1 MRTVFVSL
9 SLFLA
14 FCSFGYPSDK
24 TSNTD
29 HKTFGDYWY
38 QGKAE
43 ITSYEMEQARYGEIR
58 KGHAVLIFVTEDF
71 SKSKQVKL
79 DNPQKD
85 PEDAVK
91 ILKLNFVRK
100 FITGIYP
107 YSIMTSVFTPVEL
120 SSHPNTLKL
129 SFSSQEWCGN
139 VHTQA
144 NHKKNRYEFNSY
156 SYFESEGDAKFELE
170 DAILEDEL
178 WTRIRISPDR
188 LPVGNIKIIPSL
200 LSSRLKHFELK
211 VENAFAEK
219 VVIDVPI
226 KHGAAVVL
234 IGEDL
239 GKQPSALAS
248 IIADQA
254 ISSWYSTPSILRL
267 LVEHGDLASWDYS
280 ALKTVIFAGV
290 KNMWILTRGLG
301 VTRRPVIKAYRSR

>member
-58 KGHAVLIFVTEDF
+58 KGHAILIFVTEDF

-219 VVIDVPI
+219 VVIDKKRDLVSYRVNYKNLDRKIQINFINRFPYEI
-226 KHGAAVVL
+226 VEWSEEYKSGFGTNPKLLKTKGVKSKTL
-234 IGEDL
+234 IIDYWNKNDIEDEDL
-239 GKQPSALAS
+239 RK
-248 IIADQA
+248 
-254 ISSWYSTPSILRL
+254 
-267 LVEHGDLASWDYS
+267 V
-280 ALKTVIFAGV
+280 
-290 KNMWILTRGLG
+290 LG
-301 VTRRPVIKAYRSR
+301 I

>member
-1 MRTVFVSL
+1 MRTVFISL

-14 FCSFGYPSDK
+14 FCSLGYPSDK
-24 TSNTD
+24 INNTD

-219 VVIDVPI
+219 VVIDKKRDLVSYRVNYKNLDRKIQINFINRFPYEI
-226 KHGAAVVL
+226 VEWSEEYKSGFGTNPKLLKTKGVKSKTL
-234 IGEDL
+234 IIDYWNKNDIEDEDL
-239 GKQPSALAS
+239 RK
-248 IIADQA
+248 
-254 ISSWYSTPSILRL
+254 
-267 LVEHGDLASWDYS
+267 V
-280 ALKTVIFAGV
+280 
-290 KNMWILTRGLG
+290 LG
-301 VTRRPVIKAYRSR
+301 I

>member
-1 MRTVFVSL
+1 MRKVFISL
-9 SLFLA
+9 SLLLA
-14 FCSFGYPSDK
+14 FCSLGYPSDK
-24 TSNTD
+24 ISNTD

-219 VVIDVPI
+219 VVIDKKRDLVSYRVNYKNLDRKIQINFINRFPYEI
-226 KHGAAVVL
+226 VEWSEEYKSGFGTNPKLLKTKGVKSKTL
-234 IGEDL
+234 IIDYWNKNDIEDEDL
-239 GKQPSALAS
+239 RK
-248 IIADQA
+248 
-254 ISSWYSTPSILRL
+254 
-267 LVEHGDLASWDYS
+267 V
-280 ALKTVIFAGV
+280 
-290 KNMWILTRGLG
+290 LG
-301 VTRRPVIKAYRSR
+301 I

>member
-1 MRTVFVSL
+1 L
-9 SLFLA
+9 
-14 FCSFGYPSDK
+14 GYPSDK
-24 TSNTD
+24 INNTD

-219 VVIDVPI
+219 VVIDKKRDLVSYRVNYKNLDRKIQINFVNRFPYEI
-226 KHGAAVVL
+226 VEWSEEYKSGFGTNPKLLKTKGVKSKTL
-234 IGEDL
+234 IIDYWNKNDIEDEDL
-239 GKQPSALAS
+239 RK
-248 IIADQA
+248 
-254 ISSWYSTPSILRL
+254 
-267 LVEHGDLASWDYS
+267 V
-280 ALKTVIFAGV
+280 
-290 KNMWILTRGLG
+290 LG
-301 VTRRPVIKAYRSR
+301 I

>member
-1 MRTVFVSL
+1 MRIVFISL

-14 FCSFGYPSDK
+14 FCSLGYPSDK
-24 TSNTD
+24 ISN
-29 HKTFGDYWY
+29 FGDYWY

-219 VVIDVPI
+219 VVIDKKRDLVSYRVNYKNLDRKIQINFINRFPYEI
-226 KHGAAVVL
+226 VEWSEEYKSGFGTNPKLLKTKGVKSKTL
-234 IGEDL
+234 IIDYWNKNDIEDEDL
-239 GKQPSALAS
+239 RK
-248 IIADQA
+248 
-254 ISSWYSTPSILRL
+254 
-267 LVEHGDLASWDYS
+267 V
-280 ALKTVIFAGV
+280 
-290 KNMWILTRGLG
+290 LG
-301 VTRRPVIKAYRSR
+301 I

>member
-1 MRTVFVSL
+1 MKTAFISL
-9 SLFLA
+9 SLLLV
-14 FCSFGYPSDK
+14 FCSFGYPIDKISD
-24 TSNTD
+24 TD

-219 VVIDVPI
+219 VVIDKKRDLVSYRVNYKNLDRNIQINFINKFPYEI
-226 KHGAAVVL
+226 VEWSEEYKSGFGTNPKLLKTKGVKSKTL
-234 IGEDL
+234 IIDYWNKNDIEDEDL
-239 GKQPSALAS
+239 RK
-248 IIADQA
+248 
-254 ISSWYSTPSILRL
+254 
-267 LVEHGDLASWDYS
+267 V
-280 ALKTVIFAGV
+280 
-290 KNMWILTRGLG
+290 LG
-301 VTRRPVIKAYRSR
+301 I

>member
-1 MRTVFVSL
+1 MRTVFISL

-14 FCSFGYPSDK
+14 FCSLGYPSDEI
-24 TSNTD
+24 SNTD

-219 VVIDVPI
+219 VVIDKKRDLVSYRVNYKNLDRKIQINFINRFPYEI
-226 KHGAAVVL
+226 VEWSEEYKSGFGTNPKLLKTKGVKSKTL
-234 IGEDL
+234 IIDYWNKNDIEDEDL
-239 GKQPSALAS
+239 RK
-248 IIADQA
+248 
-254 ISSWYSTPSILRL
+254 
-267 LVEHGDLASWDYS
+267 V
-280 ALKTVIFAGV
+280 
-290 KNMWILTRGLG
+290 LG
-301 VTRRPVIKAYRSR
+301 I

>member
-1 MRTVFVSL
+1 MRTVFISL

-14 FCSFGYPSDK
+14 FCSLGYPSDEI
-24 TSNTD
+24 SNTD

-43 ITSYEMEQARYGEIR
+43 ITSYEMEQARDGEIR

-219 VVIDVPI
+219 VVIDKKRDLVSYRVNYKNLDRKIQINFINRFPYEI
-226 KHGAAVVL
+226 VEWSEEYKSGFGTNPKLLKTKGVKSKTL
-234 IGEDL
+234 IIDYWNKNDIEDEDL
-239 GKQPSALAS
+239 RK
-248 IIADQA
+248 
-254 ISSWYSTPSILRL
+254 
-267 LVEHGDLASWDYS
+267 V
-280 ALKTVIFAGV
+280 
-290 KNMWILTRGLG
+290 LG
-301 VTRRPVIKAYRSR
+301 I

>member
-1 MRTVFVSL
+1 MRTVFISL
-9 SLFLA
+9 SLLLA
-14 FCSFGYPSDK
+14 FCSLGYPSDK
-24 TSNTD
+24 INNTD

-219 VVIDVPI
+219 VVIDKKRDLVSYRVNYKNLDRKIQINFINRFPYEI
-226 KHGAAVVL
+226 VEWSEEYKSGFGTNPKLLKTKGVKSKTL
-234 IGEDL
+234 IIDYWNKNDIEDEDL
-239 GKQPSALAS
+239 RK
-248 IIADQA
+248 
-254 ISSWYSTPSILRL
+254 
-267 LVEHGDLASWDYS
+267 V
-280 ALKTVIFAGV
+280 
-290 KNMWILTRGLG
+290 LG
-301 VTRRPVIKAYRSR
+301 I

>member
-1 MRTVFVSL
+1 MRTVFISL

-14 FCSFGYPSDK
+14 FCSFACASDK
-24 TSNTD
+24 ASTID

-178 WTRIRISPDR
+178 WTKIRISPDR

-219 VVIDVPI
+219 VVID
-226 KHGAAVVL
+226 KKR
-234 IGEDL
+234 DL
-239 GKQPSALAS
+239 VSYRVNYKNLDRKIQINFINRFPYE
-248 IIADQA
+248 I
-254 ISSWYSTPSILRL
+254 
-267 LVEHGDLASWDYS
+267 VEWSEEYKSGFGTNLKL
-280 ALKTVIFAGV
+280 LKTKGV
-290 KNMWILTRGLG
+290 KSKTLIIDYWNKNDIEDEGLRKKLG
-301 VTRRPVIKAYRSR
+301 I

>member
-1 MRTVFVSL
+1 MRTVFISL

-14 FCSFGYPSDK
+14 FCSLGYPSDEI
-24 TSNTD
+24 SNTD

-211 VENAFAEK
+211 VENAFDEK
-219 VVIDVPI
+219 VVIDKKRDLVSYRVNYKNLDRKIQINFVNRFPYEIVEWSEEYKSGFGTNPKLLKTKGVKI
-226 KHGAAVVL
+226 KTL
-234 IGEDL
+234 IIDYWNKNDIEDEDL
-239 GKQPSALAS
+239 RK
-248 IIADQA
+248 
-254 ISSWYSTPSILRL
+254 
-267 LVEHGDLASWDYS
+267 V
-280 ALKTVIFAGV
+280 
-290 KNMWILTRGLG
+290 LG
-301 VTRRPVIKAYRSR
+301 I

>member
-1 MRTVFVSL
+1 MKTVFVSL

-14 FCSFGYPSDK
+14 FCSLGYPSDK
-24 TSNTD
+24 ISNTD

-219 VVIDVPI
+219 VVIDKKRDLVSYRVNYKNLDRKIQINFINRFPYEI
-226 KHGAAVVL
+226 VEWSEEYKSGFGTNPKLLKTKGVKSKTL
-234 IGEDL
+234 IIDYWNKNDIEDEDL
-239 GKQPSALAS
+239 RK
-248 IIADQA
+248 
-254 ISSWYSTPSILRL
+254 
-267 LVEHGDLASWDYS
+267 V
-280 ALKTVIFAGV
+280 
-290 KNMWILTRGLG
+290 LG
-301 VTRRPVIKAYRSR
+301 I

>member
-107 YSIMTSVFTPVEL
+107 YSIMTSVFTPVDL

-139 VHTQA
+139 VHTQV

-219 VVIDVPI
+219 VVIDKKRDLVSYRVNYKNLDRKIQINFINRFPYEI
-226 KHGAAVVL
+226 VEWSEEYKSGFGTNPKLLKTKGVKSKTL
-234 IGEDL
+234 IIDYWNKNDIEDEDL
-239 GKQPSALAS
+239 RK
-248 IIADQA
+248 
-254 ISSWYSTPSILRL
+254 
-267 LVEHGDLASWDYS
+267 V
-280 ALKTVIFAGV
+280 
-290 KNMWILTRGLG
+290 LG
-301 VTRRPVIKAYRSR
+301 I

>member
-1 MRTVFVSL
+1 MRTVFISL

-14 FCSFGYPSDK
+14 FCSLGYPSDK
-24 TSNTD
+24 INNTD

-219 VVIDVPI
+219 VVIDKKRDLVSYRVNYKNLDRKIQINFVNRFPYEI
-226 KHGAAVVL
+226 VEWSEEYKSGFGTNPKLLKTKGVKSKTL
-234 IGEDL
+234 IIDYWNKNDIEDEDL
-239 GKQPSALAS
+239 RK
-248 IIADQA
+248 
-254 ISSWYSTPSILRL
+254 
-267 LVEHGDLASWDYS
+267 V
-280 ALKTVIFAGV
+280 
-290 KNMWILTRGLG
+290 LG
-301 VTRRPVIKAYRSR
+301 I

>member
-1 MRTVFVSL
+1 MRKVFISL
-9 SLFLA
+9 SLLLA
-14 FCSFGYPSDK
+14 FCSLGYPSDK
-24 TSNTD
+24 ISNTD

-71 SKSKQVKL
+71 SKSKHVKL

-219 VVIDVPI
+219 VVIDKKRDLVSYRVNYKNLDRKIQINFINRFPYEI
-226 KHGAAVVL
+226 VEWSEEYKSGFGTNPKLLKTKGVKSKTL
-234 IGEDL
+234 IIDYWNKNDIEDEDL
-239 GKQPSALAS
+239 RK
-248 IIADQA
+248 
-254 ISSWYSTPSILRL
+254 
-267 LVEHGDLASWDYS
+267 V
-280 ALKTVIFAGV
+280 
-290 KNMWILTRGLG
+290 LG
-301 VTRRPVIKAYRSR
+301 I

>member
-219 VVIDVPI
+219 VVIDKKRDLVSYRVNYKNLDRKIQINFINRFPYEI
-226 KHGAAVVL
+226 VEWSEEYKSGFGTNPKLLKTKGVKSKTL
-234 IGEDL
+234 IIDYWNKNDIEDEDL
-239 GKQPSALAS
+239 RK
-248 IIADQA
+248 
-254 ISSWYSTPSILRL
+254 
-267 LVEHGDLASWDYS
+267 V
-280 ALKTVIFAGV
+280 
-290 KNMWILTRGLG
+290 LG
-301 VTRRPVIKAYRSR
+301 I

>member
-1 MRTVFVSL
+1 MRTVFISL

-14 FCSFGYPSDK
+14 FCSLGYPSDEI
-24 TSNTD
+24 SNTD

-219 VVIDVPI
+219 VVIDKKRDLVSYRVNYKNLDRKIQINFVNRFPYEI
-226 KHGAAVVL
+226 VEWSEEYKSGFGTNPKLLKTKGVKSKTL
-234 IGEDL
+234 IIDYWNKNDIEDEDL
-239 GKQPSALAS
+239 RK
-248 IIADQA
+248 
-254 ISSWYSTPSILRL
+254 
-267 LVEHGDLASWDYS
+267 V
-280 ALKTVIFAGV
+280 
-290 KNMWILTRGLG
+290 LG
-301 VTRRPVIKAYRSR
+301 I

>member
-139 VHTQA
+139 MHTQA

-188 LPVGNIKIIPSL
+188 LAVGNIKIIPSL

-219 VVIDVPI
+219 VVIDKKRDLVSYRVNYKNLDRKIQINFINRFPYEI
-226 KHGAAVVL
+226 VEWSEEYKSGFGTNPKLLKTKGVKSKTL
-234 IGEDL
+234 IVDYWNKNDIEDEDL
-239 GKQPSALAS
+239 RK
-248 IIADQA
+248 
-254 ISSWYSTPSILRL
+254 
-267 LVEHGDLASWDYS
+267 V
-280 ALKTVIFAGV
+280 
-290 KNMWILTRGLG
+290 LG
-301 VTRRPVIKAYRSR
+301 I

>member
-14 FCSFGYPSDK
+14 FCSFGYPNDK
-24 TSNTD
+24 ISNTD

-85 PEDAVK
+85 PKDAVK

-156 SYFESEGDAKFELE
+156 SYFESEGDSKFELE

-219 VVIDVPI
+219 VVIDKKRDLVSYRVNYKNLDRKIQINFINRFPYEI
-226 KHGAAVVL
+226 VEWSEEYKSGFGTNPKLLKTKGVKSKTL
-234 IGEDL
+234 IIDYWNKNDIEDEDL
-239 GKQPSALAS
+239 RK
-248 IIADQA
+248 
-254 ISSWYSTPSILRL
+254 
-267 LVEHGDLASWDYS
+267 V
-280 ALKTVIFAGV
+280 
-290 KNMWILTRGLG
+290 LG
-301 VTRRPVIKAYRSR
+301 I